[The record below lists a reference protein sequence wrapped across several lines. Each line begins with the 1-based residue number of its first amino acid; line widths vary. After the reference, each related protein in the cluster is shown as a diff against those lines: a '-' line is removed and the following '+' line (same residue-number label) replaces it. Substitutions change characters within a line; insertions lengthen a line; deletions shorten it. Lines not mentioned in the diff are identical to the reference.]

1 MDMGTHDNADLGK
14 ASRIEIWL
22 YLQKRLQRYALETAE
37 DAAHG
42 LSPRQQYHAR
52 LLVRSAIERA
62 ARQLN

>member
-1 MDMGTHDNADLGK
+1 MVTHDITDLGK

-37 DAAHG
+37 DASRS

-52 LLVRSAIERA
+52 LLVRQSIERA
-62 ARQLN
+62 ARHFN

>member
-1 MDMGTHDNADLGK
+1 MVKHDNTDLQRL
-14 ASRIEIWL
+14 SRTQLWL
-22 YLQKRLQRYALETAE
+22 YIQNRVQRYALQTAE
-37 DAAHG
+37 DAAQG